1 MNRGHQ
7 GPLDVV
13 EAESADAPR
22 DTGKPAAASAGQSQP
37 SFSRRISRALTRL
50 AIDAKSLTD
59 MAGSDL
65 TARPSQRSGE
75 RVRAA
80 GAQRSQD
87 FSELPGYTGIGKT
100 RAVAERFDFSDP
112 FYKTHEETMGAE
124 TWVQGKRYVNFASY
138 DYLGLNRHPA
148 VVEAAKA
155 AIDQYGTSVSASRI
169 VAGDIPLHGELE
181 RAIAETYGTEA
192 AVVFVSGHAT
202 NVTTIGTLLDA
213 DDLVIYDELAHNSII
228 VGAKLSGASA
238 FSFRHND
245 PEALERVLQRERP
258 NHRNVLIVVEGL
270 YSMDGDMPN
279 LPAIIALKERY
290 GAWLMVDEAHG
301 LGVLGR
307 RGLGSPE
314 QWGIDARSVEIWMGT
329 LSKTLAGCGGFI
341 TGSRVLIEML
351 RYRAAG
357 LVYSV
362 GMSPPVAAAA
372 LAALKLM
379 HAEPER
385 VTRLHENSQLF
396 LAEAKKRGLDTLSSQ
411 GYAIVPVMVG
421 DIIKAGR
428 ITDRMEQRGINVLPI
443 IYPAVPLKAARL
455 RFFIQSTHTP
465 DQLISAAQIT
475 AEELANVSRN

>member
-1 MNRGHQ
+1 MSRGHQ

-13 EAESADAPR
+13 NVDDVTVSSPDHGGEIADEAPR
-22 DTGKPAAASAGQSQP
+22 QP
-37 SFSRRISRALTRL
+37 TLSRRISRALTRL

-59 MAGSDL
+59 KASSEL
-65 TARPSQRSGE
+65 TARPSQRSAE
-75 RVRAA
+75 RAKAV
-80 GAQRSQD
+80 GPQRSQAFAD
-87 FSELPGYTGIGKT
+87 LSAYGAVVKT
-100 RAVAERFDFSDP
+100 RAIGERFDLKDP
-112 FYKTHEETMGAE
+112 FYQTHDETLGAE
-124 TWVQGKRYVNFASY
+124 TWVGGKRYVNFASY
-138 DYLGLNRHPA
+138 DYLGLNRHPK

-169 VAGDIPLHGELE
+169 VAGEIPLHGELE
-181 RAIAETYGTEA
+181 RAIADTYGTEA

-245 PEALERVLQRERP
+245 TAALERLLKRERP
-258 NHRNVLIVVEGL
+258 KHRNVLIVVEGL
-270 YSMDGDMPN
+270 YSMDGDMPD
-279 LPAIIALKERY
+279 LPQIIELKERY

-301 LGVLGR
+301 LGVLGK

-314 QWGIDARSVEIWMGT
+314 QWGIDAKSVEIWMGT

-341 TGSRVLIEML
+341 TGSSVLIDIL

-372 LAALKLM
+372 LAALKIFR
-379 HAEPER
+379 AEPER
-385 VTRLHENSQLF
+385 VTKLHANSLLF
-396 LAEAKKRGLDTLSSQ
+396 LNEAKARGLDTLSSQ

-428 ITDRMEQRGINVLPI
+428 ITDRMSQRGINVLPI

-455 RFFIQSTHTP
+455 RFFIQSTHSP
-465 DQLISAAQIT
+465 EQIISAAAIT
-475 AEELANVSRN
+475 AEELANVSSR